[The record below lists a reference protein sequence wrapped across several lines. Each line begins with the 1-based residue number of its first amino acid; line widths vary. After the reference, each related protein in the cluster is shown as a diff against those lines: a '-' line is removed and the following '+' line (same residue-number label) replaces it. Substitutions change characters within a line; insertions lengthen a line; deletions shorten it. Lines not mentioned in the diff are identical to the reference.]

1 LAPYRVHPEPVE
13 ETDPES
19 DEKICVDDLG
29 MSASSCY
36 ELVRDV
42 RVTAIY

>member
-36 ELVRDV
+36 E
-42 RVTAIY
+42 TYESPPYTS